1 MNYSQALDI
10 IIKKQSLGIQPGLER
25 IYALLKKMGD
35 PQKNLKII
43 HVAGTNGKGTVCC
56 TLAKSLADHGLK
68 VGLFT
73 SPWVTDYREQIQI
86 NSSFISEK
94 DLAGYIENY
103 SAYDATEFELIT
115 AIAYKYF
122 YDHNVDIAVV
132 ECGMGGAGDSTNAIP
147 TPELA
152 VITAVSMD
160 HTDFLGNTLEDIAR
174 EKSGIIKE
182 KGKVILYPNPKM
194 NSIFKEKCKA
204 VNAEWFEVEDTGDFY
219 ANDMQTVRSALHAL
233 GFDEKISE
241 VRMPARCEY
250 IADHI
255 LIDGAHNVGAALA
268 LERSLP
274 DREITAVI
282 GMMKDKDVDA
292 YLKIIAPHCKRILA
306 TTPSNKRALPAS
318 ELMMLAKKYCDNV
331 TAAEDPLKAVQI
343 KDYDFLLIC
352 GSFYLARDVRKAL
365 L

>member
-182 KGKVILYPNPKM
+182 KGKVILYPNPKV

-204 VNAEWFEVEDTGDFY
+204 VNAEWIEVEDTGEG
-219 ANDMQTVRSALHAL
+219 MTEKE
-233 GFDEKISE
+233 FDSMRRKMKNASIELLENEKGVGIINACLRLKMMSHDRVQFELNGEEGTGVSVLIRLPFIESE
-241 VRMPARCEY
+241 K
-250 IADHI
+250 
-255 LIDGAHNVGAALA
+255 G
-268 LERSLP
+268 
-274 DREITAVI
+274 
-282 GMMKDKDVDA
+282 
-292 YLKIIAPHCKRILA
+292 
-306 TTPSNKRALPAS
+306 
-318 ELMMLAKKYCDNV
+318 
-331 TAAEDPLKAVQI
+331 
-343 KDYDFLLIC
+343 
-352 GSFYLARDVRKAL
+352 
-365 L
+365 